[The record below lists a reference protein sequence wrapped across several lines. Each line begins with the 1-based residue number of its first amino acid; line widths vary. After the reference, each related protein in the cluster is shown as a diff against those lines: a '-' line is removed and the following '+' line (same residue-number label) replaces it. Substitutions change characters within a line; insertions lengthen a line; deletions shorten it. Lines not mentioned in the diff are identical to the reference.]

1 MKLLIRTQEPTV
13 PDLELSTTATSSAP
27 DLTKLVLPP
36 IPPIW
41 YLQSHE
47 VRVRA
52 TSGGV
57 HKETGLPMGAFLY
70 ETDDGGLVQRHL
82 RDIIREPAVD
92 AVMAALEPASPITL
106 PGVTVRLRVG
116 EDARYNTDWVK
127 DSEGPVP
134 DLMAALEARAD
145 ALQNRQDKV
154 ENFAARVLGVNRS
167 TRWNEAVSTALM
179 GDWTRSLDEHGCLQP
194 EVLGQLRAEVHTIHR
209 QLVPLW
215 RRRVRRSRLLLLDA
229 PLGDGLCL
237 YDLVADRAD
246 LSDARLGTA
255 IHDDR
260 LLRIVQHLT
269 SEERL
274 VVIALAAGD
283 GATWTEA
290 AAHAGASDAAAF
302 GERVRRKTRRLAV
315 RAEERRAAARA
326 TADSAIGW
334 ADPQAR

>member
-1 MKLLIRTQEPTV
+1 M
-13 PDLELSTTATSSAP
+13 PDLDLSTTATSSAP
-27 DLTKLVLPP
+27 VLIKPVLPP
-36 IPPIW
+36 IPPLW
-41 YLQSHE
+41 YVQSHE

-52 TSGGV
+52 TSGGI
-57 HKETGLPMGAFLY
+57 HKETGLPVGAFLC
-70 ETDDGGLVQRHL
+70 ETPDGGLVQRHQ
-82 RDIIREPAVD
+82 RDIIREPAVHV
-92 AVMAALEPASPITL
+92 VMAALEPESPISL

-116 EDARYNTDWVK
+116 EDARYNTGWVK

-154 ENFAARVLGVNRS
+154 ENFATRVLGVNRS
-167 TRWNEAVSTALM
+167 TRWSEAVSTALM
-179 GDWTRSLDEHGCLQP
+179 GDWTRSLDERGCLQP
-194 EVLGQLRAEVHTIHR
+194 EVLGQLRAEAHTIHR

-237 YDLVADRAD
+237 YDLVADRAN

-283 GATWTEA
+283 GTTWTEA
-290 AAHAGASDAAAF
+290 AAHAGASDPVAF
-302 GERVRRKTRRLAV
+302 GERVRRKTRRLAA
-315 RAEERRAAARA
+315 RTEERRAAARA
-326 TADSAIGW
+326 TADSNLGW
-334 ADPQAR
+334 AAPQAR

>member
-1 MKLLIRTQEPTV
+1 M
-13 PDLELSTTATSSAP
+13 
-27 DLTKLVLPP
+27 
-36 IPPIW
+36 W
-41 YLQSHE
+41 YVQSHE

-52 TSGGV
+52 TSGGI
-57 HKETGLPMGAFLY
+57 HKETGIPLGTFLY
-70 ETDDGGLVQRHL
+70 ETDDGGLVERHA
-82 RDIIREPAVD
+82 RDLIREPAVD
-92 AVMAALEPASPITL
+92 AVMAALEPESPIGL
-106 PGVTVRLRVG
+106 PSDTVRLRAG
-116 EDARYNTDWVK
+116 EGARYSTDWVK

-167 TRWNEAVSTALM
+167 ARWSEAVSTALM
-179 GDWTRSLDEHGCLQP
+179 GDWTRSLDERGCLPP
-194 EVLGQLRAEVHTIHR
+194 EALGQLRAEAHTIHR

-237 YDLVADRAD
+237 YDLVADRAN
-246 LSDARLGTA
+246 LSDARLGMA
-255 IHDDR
+255 IYDDR

-269 SEERL
+269 AEERL
-274 VVIALAAGD
+274 VVVALAAGD

-290 AAHAGASDAAAF
+290 ATHAGASDPAAF

-326 TADSAIGW
+326 TADSAQSW
-334 ADPQAR
+334 PAEQAR

>member
-1 MKLLIRTQEPTV
+1 M
-13 PDLELSTTATSSAP
+13 PDLDLSTTATSSVSVLNKP
-27 DLTKLVLPP
+27 VLPP
-36 IPPIW
+36 IPPMW
-41 YLQSHE
+41 YVQSHE

-52 TSGGV
+52 TSGGI
-57 HKETGLPMGAFLY
+57 HKETGLPVGAFLY
-70 ETDDGGLVQRHL
+70 ETDDGGLVQRPQ

-92 AVMAALEPASPITL
+92 AVIAALEPESPIAL
-106 PGVTVRLRVG
+106 PGVTVRLRAG

-127 DSEGPVP
+127 DTEGPVP

-167 TRWNEAVSTALM
+167 TRWCEAVSTALM
-179 GDWTRSLDEHGCLQP
+179 GDWTRPLDERGCLPP
-194 EVLGQLRAEVHTIHR
+194 EALGQLRAEAHTIHR

-237 YDLVADRAD
+237 YDLVADRAN
-246 LSDARLGTA
+246 LSDACLGMA

-274 VVIALAAGD
+274 VVVALAAGD

-290 AAHAGASDAAAF
+290 AAHAGASDPTAF

-326 TADSAIGW
+326 TTDSTQGW
-334 ADPQAR
+334 AATRAR